1 VRLILGYRPSSG
13 VHETILESST
23 TRRLSSMM
31 PSWRDHFETRN
42 LYSSSTPGSDDAVDA
57 VALDAWIRNNDVSV
71 IVTLGQS
78 VSREL
83 LWGMGRAPWLSWHRF
98 TDDRWFL
105 KFPHPSG
112 RNRWYNDAGNVAAAT
127 RELRRAAARN

>member
-1 VRLILGYRPSSG
+1 
-13 VHETILESST
+13 
-23 TRRLSSMM
+23 MM